1 MPNDLTT
8 RQNLFNGRAESRQ
21 RLASSGFTASIWT
34 LSGVVLVACGTVEDF
49 LGLDDGGGSG
59 GGNSAASGGAL
70 QVQKSPILGARLY
83 FYRFDADGDGVID
96 EREKAAQDAQ
106 YPEGFITDATGRANN
121 IPAELHGLPFIAD
134 LSGAIDADTGE
145 PFPANSHFRS
155 IADAN
160 NEHTLASPITDF
172 IAKQMAAGESSA
184 DVVAELLG
192 YSPVDLMPEQQQ
204 ARDNLLADILN
215 TDNYLGVGSGV
226 EGLAVYL
233 SEEHDATADD
243 NTQITAV
250 QNRVTALLVGDGDD
264 TLKIVNQD
272 ADEANTNIVD
282 IDVKIGQYDKHITTI
297 TAVSH
302 GGGIRYRFVEADPDN
317 VGGYRVA
324 SRDVREVFTIN
335 QQRGI
340 ISVADGVESL
350 EEGTITLLVAV
361 SNRDE
366 TEIVEVEINVA
377 PTPNLRP
384 GSNNGADITT
394 GRIVENIAGAASGI
408 TGITTTAS
416 NPAWVI
422 REATPT
428 GFNFADK
435 FDIVSGEGGSFNL
448 VLKSEESLNF
458 EEIANGAIDLRVW
471 AVENDVH
478 SNALEFTINVGN
490 AEEGA
495 AEFIIIGHAEA
506 GTTLEAFHIEKEPDG
521 VDDAGYRYQWY
532 NADGDIAGATRATYT
547 IPAGTTALAGYGVR
561 VSYTD
566 KTGAVYSTDRHANPY
581 KDKDA
586 IDVAHSSIVFDDLTQ
601 FSGNIVEGSGVFD
614 FGAGVSSTA
623 LSGSL
628 ARLGGLPLGFT
639 YALVDD
645 YAGTFTINPYT
656 AAIAIANGAV
666 FDYESRDTYNLI
678 VKAEH
683 ESGVETYIRGTI
695 NVIDADEGITES
707 IIIGHAE
714 AGTTW
719 EVLHLEED
727 PNGVTAAGYRYQW
740 YNADGDIAGATRATY
755 TIPTGTTDFSG
766 YGVRISY
773 TDGSGAVYSTNRH
786 RDPNKDKDAIDI
798 AHSGIAFENVAFF
811 SGNIVEGTGVFDFGR
826 GVSSSALSS
835 SFARYDGSLL
845 GFTYALVDDYWGTF
859 TITPYTASITITNGA
874 VFDYETRDTYN
885 LIVKATHTDSGA
897 EVYARGTIRVIDADE
912 GITESII
919 IGHVEAGATLEAF
932 HLEEDP
938 NGVTSA
944 GYRYQWYN
952 ADGDIAGATRA
963 VYTIPAGTT
972 ALTGYGVR
980 ISYTD
985 GSGAVYSTARHRDP
999 DRDKDA
1005 IDIAHSGIVFTDIN
1019 FFNGN
1024 VVEGTGVFVLGPGAT
1039 SAALSGSL
1047 AEFKGVLDDIT
1058 FSLIDDY
1065 AGTFTITTHTGSIII
1080 TDDAV
1085 FDYETRD
1092 TYNLIV
1098 KAEHVSGAEAY
1109 ARGTI
1114 NVIDADEGITESI
1127 IIGHAEAG
1135 TTWEVLHLAEDPNG
1149 VTAAGYRYQW
1159 YNANGDIAGATS
1171 TTYTL
1176 PTGTTDFASYG
1187 VRISYTDGS
1196 GAVYSTNR
1204 HPDPDKDKDAI
1215 DIAHSGIVFT
1225 DINFFNGNVVEGTSV
1240 FVLGPG
1246 ATSASLSGSLAE
1258 FKGSLNDITF
1268 SLIDDYA
1275 GTFTITTHTGAIII
1289 TDDAVFDYETRDTYN
1304 LIVKAEHVSGAEA
1317 YARGT
1322 IRVIDADEGVTES
1335 IIIGHVE
1342 AGATLEAFHLEED
1355 PNGVTSAGYRYQWYN
1370 ADGDIAGATRAT
1382 YTIPTG
1388 TTALDGYGVR
1398 ISYTD
1403 GSGAVYSTA
1412 RHPDR
1417 DKDKDAIDI
1426 AHSGISFEDIN
1437 FFNGN
1442 IIEGSSVFELGPG
1455 ATSAALSG
1463 SLARFKGVFDDIT
1476 FSLIDDYAGTF
1487 TITPYTGSITIAD
1500 GAVFDYETRDTYN
1513 LIVKAQ
1519 HASGAEAY
1527 ARGTINVIKT
1537 PASAPAST
1545 PASAPAQIPTRHAS
1559 EAEVIIPDEDS
1570 PIPDPTLTTTLDLI

>member
-1 MPNDLTT
+1 MANDFTT
-8 RQNLFNGRAESRQ
+8 RAESRHK
-21 RLASSGFTASIWT
+21 RASTGFTASVWT
-34 LSGVVLVACGTVEDF
+34 LSGVVLVACGSVEDF

-59 GGNSAASGGAL
+59 GGSLAASGGAL
-70 QVQKSPILGARLY
+70 QVQKSPIQGARLY

-106 YPEGFITDATGRANN
+106 YPEGFITDATGRAHN

-134 LSGAIDADTGE
+134 LNGAIDADTGE
-145 PFPANSHFRS
+145 VFPENSYFRS

-160 NEHTLASPITDF
+160 NEHILASPITDF
-172 IAKQMAAGESSA
+172 IAEQMDAGESSA
-184 DVVAELLG
+184 DVVAALLG

-204 ARDNLLADILN
+204 ARDNLLADIL
-215 TDNYLGVGSGV
+215 DFDSYLSVGSGV
-226 EGLAVYL
+226 EALAVYL
-233 SEEHDATADD
+233 SEEHDVTADA
-243 NTQITAV
+243 NAQIAAV
-250 QNRVTALLVGDGDD
+250 QNRVAALLVGDGDD
-264 TLKIVNQD
+264 TLKIANQD
-272 ADEANTNIVD
+272 ADITNTNIVD
-282 IDVKIGQYDKHITTI
+282 VDVAIGQYDKHIATI

-302 GGGIRYRFVEADPDN
+302 GGGITYRFVEADPN
-317 VGGYRVA
+317 HAGNYRTAPRETYA
-324 SRDVREVFTIN
+324 SFTIN

-340 ISVADGVESL
+340 ISVADSVEAL
-350 EEGTITLLVAV
+350 EEGTITLLVEV
-361 SNRDE
+361 RNRQE
-366 TEIVEVEINVA
+366 SEIVEVEITVA
-377 PTPNLRP
+377 AAPVLHP
-384 GSNNGADITT
+384 GTNNGADIII
-394 GRIVENIAGAASGI
+394 GRIAENVVGAASGI

-416 NPAWVI
+416 NPAWEI

-435 FDIVSGEGGSFNL
+435 FEIVSGEGASFNL
-448 VLKSEESLNF
+448 VLKPDQSLNF
-458 EEIANGAIDLRVW
+458 EEIANGVIDLRVR
-471 AVENDVH
+471 AVEERGEDDVR

-490 AEEGA
+490 AEEGP
-495 AEFIIIGHAEA
+495 AEIIIIGHAEA
-506 GTTLEAFHIEKEPDG
+506 GVTLEAFHIAQDPDS
-521 VDDAGYRYQWY
+521 VDGAGYRYQWY
-532 NADGDIAGATRATYT
+532 NADGDIAGAARATYT
-547 IPAGTTALAGYGVR
+547 LPAGTTDFTSYGVR

-566 KTGAVYSTDRHANPY
+566 GSGAVYSTDRHANPY

-586 IDVAHSSIVFDDLTQ
+586 IDIAHSSIVFDDLDS

-628 ARLGGLPLGFT
+628 ARLGGSPLGFT

-666 FDYESRDTYNLI
+666 FDYETRDTYNLI

-695 NVIDADEGITES
+695 KIIDADEGITES

-773 TDGSGAVYSTNRH
+773 TDGSGAVYSTARH
-786 RDPNKDKDAIDI
+786 RDPEKDKDAIDI

-845 GFTYALVDDYWGTF
+845 GFTYALVDNYWDTF
-859 TITPYTASITITNGA
+859 TINPYTASIAIANGA

-938 NGVTSA
+938 NGVAGA

-952 ADGDIAGATRA
+952 ANGDIAGATRA
-963 VYTIPAGTT
+963 TYTIPAGTT
-972 ALTGYGVR
+972 ALAGYGVR

-985 GSGAVYSTARHRDP
+985 GSGVVYSTARHRDP
-999 DRDKDA
+999 DKDKDV
-1005 IDIAHSGIVFTDIN
+1005 IDIAHSGIIFTDIT

-1024 VVEGTGVFVLGPGAT
+1024 IVEGTGVFDFGNGVS
-1039 SAALSGSL
+1039 SAGLSGSL
-1047 AEFKGVLDDIT
+1047 ARFKGVLDDIT
-1058 FSLIDDY
+1058 FSLVDDY
-1065 AGTFTITTHTGSIII
+1065 AGTFTITPYTGSITIA
-1080 TDDAV
+1080 DGAV

-1098 KAEHVSGAEAY
+1098 KAEHVSGAVAY

-1114 NVIDADEGITESI
+1114 NVIDADEGVTEFI

-1135 TTWEVLHLAEDPNG
+1135 ATLEAFHLEEDPNG

-1159 YNANGDIAGATS
+1159 YNADGDIAGATRA
-1171 TTYTL
+1171 TYTI
-1176 PTGTTDFASYG
+1176 PVGTTALAGYG

-1225 DINFFNGNVVEGTSV
+1225 DINFFNGNVVEGSSV
-1240 FVLGPG
+1240 FELGPG
-1246 ATSASLSGSLAE
+1246 ATSGSLSGSLARFE
-1258 FKGSLNDITF
+1258 GSLRDITF

-1275 GTFTITTHTGAIII
+1275 GTFTITPYTGSI
-1289 TDDAVFDYETRDTYN
+1289 TITENAVFDYETRDTYN
-1304 LIVKAEHVSGAEA
+1304 LIIKAEHVSGAEA

-1322 IRVIDADEGVTES
+1322 INVIDADEGVTES

-1355 PNGVTSAGYRYQWYN
+1355 PNGVTGAGYRYQWYN

-1382 YTIPTG
+1382 YEIPTG

-1403 GSGAVYSTA
+1403 GSGVVYSTA
-1412 RHPDR
+1412 RHPDPE
-1417 DKDKDAIDI
+1417 KDKDAIDI
-1426 AHSGISFEDIN
+1426 AHSGIVFTDIN

-1442 IIEGSSVFELGPG
+1442 IVEGSSVFELGPG
-1455 ATSAALSG
+1455 FTSAALSG
-1463 SLARFKGVFDDIT
+1463 SLARFEGSLRDIT

-1513 LIVKAQ
+1513 LIVKAE
-1519 HASGAEAY
+1519 HVSGAEAY

-1537 PASAPAST
+1537 PASAPAS
-1545 PASAPAQIPTRHAS
+1545 APAQIPDYDDPA
-1559 EAEVIIPDEDS
+1559 AGIDPLP
-1570 PIPDPTLTTTLDLI
+1570 PIDPYAG

>member
-1 MPNDLTT
+1 MANDFTT
-8 RQNLFNGRAESRQ
+8 RAESRHK
-21 RLASSGFTASIWT
+21 RASTGFTASVWT
-34 LSGVVLVACGTVEDF
+34 LSGVVLVACGSVEDF

-59 GGNSAASGGAL
+59 GGSPAASGGAL
-70 QVQKSPILGARLY
+70 QVQKSPIQGARLY
-83 FYRFDADGDGVID
+83 FYRFDANNNGMID
-96 EREKAAQDAQ
+96 DTEKAAQDAQ
-106 YPEGFITDATGRANN
+106 YPEGFITDATGRAHN

-134 LSGAIDADTGE
+134 LNGAIDADTGE
-145 PFPANSHFRS
+145 VFPENSYFRS

-160 NEHTLASPITDF
+160 NEHILASPITDF
-172 IAKQMAAGESSA
+172 IAEQMDAGESSA
-184 DVVAELLG
+184 DVVAALLG

-204 ARDNLLADILN
+204 ARDNLLADIL
-215 TDNYLGVGSGV
+215 DFDSYLSVGSGV
-226 EGLAVYL
+226 EALAVYL
-233 SEEHDATADD
+233 SEEHNTEADANA
-243 NTQITAV
+243 QIAAV
-250 QNRVTALLVGDGDD
+250 QNRVAALLVGDGDD
-264 TLKIVNQD
+264 TLKIANQD
-272 ADEANTNIVD
+272 ADETNTNIVD
-282 IDVKIGQYDKHITTI
+282 VNVAIGQYDKHITTI

-302 GGGIRYRFVEADPDN
+302 GGGITYRFVEADPN
-317 VGGYRVA
+317 HAGNYRTAPRETYA
-324 SRDVREVFTIN
+324 SFTIN

-340 ISVADGVESL
+340 ISVADSVEAL
-350 EEGTITLLVAV
+350 EEGTITLLVEV
-361 SNRDE
+361 RNRQE
-366 TEIVEVEINVA
+366 SEIVEVEITVA
-377 PTPNLRP
+377 AAPHLHP
-384 GSNNGADITT
+384 GTNNGADITI
-394 GRIVENIAGAASGI
+394 GRIAENVIGAATGI

-416 NPAWVI
+416 NPAWEI

-428 GFNFADK
+428 GFNFANK
-435 FDIVSGEGGSFNL
+435 FDIVSGEGDTYNL
-448 VLKSEESLNF
+448 VLKEGASLNF
-458 EEIANGAIDLRVW
+458 EEIANGVIDLRVR
-471 AVENDVH
+471 AVEDGVH
-478 SNALEFTINVGN
+478 SNPLEFTINVGN
-490 AEEGA
+490 AEEGP
-495 AEFIIIGHAEA
+495 AEIIIIGHAEA
-506 GTTLEAFHIEKEPDG
+506 GVTLEAFHIAQDPDG

-547 IPAGTTALAGYGVR
+547 IPAGTTDFTSYGVR

-566 KTGAVYSTDRHANPY
+566 GSGAVYSTARHANIY

-586 IDVAHSSIVFDDLTQ
+586 IDIAHSGIVFDDLAS

-614 FGAGVSSTA
+614 FGRGVSSTA

-628 ARLGGLPLGFT
+628 ARLGGSPLGFT

-666 FDYESRDTYNLI
+666 FDYETRNTYNLI

-683 ESGVETYIRGTI
+683 ESGVETYIRGTV

-755 TIPTGTTDFSG
+755 TIPAGTTDFSG

-786 RDPNKDKDAIDI
+786 RDPEKDKDAIDI

-811 SGNIVEGTGVFDFGR
+811 SGNIVEGTGVFDFGN
-826 GVSSSALSS
+826 GVSSPGLSGS
-835 SFARYDGSLL
+835 LARYDGSLL

-859 TITPYTASITITNGA
+859 TITPYTASITIANGA

-963 VYTIPAGTT
+963 TYEIPADTT
-972 ALTGYGVR
+972 ALEGYGVR

-985 GSGAVYSTARHRDP
+985 GSGAVYSTARHPDP

-1005 IDIAHSGIVFTDIN
+1005 IDIAHSGIIFTDIT

-1024 VVEGTGVFVLGPGAT
+1024 IVEGTGVFDFGNGVS
-1039 SAALSGSL
+1039 SAGLSGSL
-1047 AEFKGVLDDIT
+1047 ARFEGSLRDIT
-1058 FSLIDDY
+1058 FSLVDDY
-1065 AGTFTITTHTGSIII
+1065 AGTFTITPYTGSITI

-1098 KAEHVSGAEAY
+1098 KAEHASGAEAY

-1114 NVIDADEGITESI
+1114 NVIDADEGVTEFI

-1135 TTWEVLHLAEDPNG
+1135 ATLEVLHLEEDPNG

-1159 YNANGDIAGATS
+1159 YNADGDIAGATS
-1171 TTYTL
+1171 TTYTI
-1176 PTGTTDFASYG
+1176 PAGTTDFASYG

-1289 TDDAVFDYETRDTYN
+1289 TDGAVFDYETRDTYN
-1304 LIVKAEHVSGAEA
+1304 LIVKAEHASGAVA

-1322 IRVIDADEGVTES
+1322 INVIDADEGITES

-1342 AGATLEAFHLEED
+1342 AGAMLEVFHLEED
-1355 PNGVTSAGYRYQWYN
+1355 PNGVTAAGYRYQWYN

-1403 GSGAVYSTA
+1403 GSGVVYSTA
-1412 RHPDR
+1412 RHPDP

-1426 AHSGISFEDIN
+1426 AHSGIVFTDIN

-1442 IIEGSSVFELGPG
+1442 IVEGSSVFELGPG
-1455 ATSAALSG
+1455 FTSAGLSG
-1463 SLARFKGVFDDIT
+1463 SLARFEGSLRDIT

-1513 LIVKAQ
+1513 LIIKAE
-1519 HASGAEAY
+1519 HVSGAEAY

-1537 PASAPAST
+1537 PASAPAS
-1545 PASAPAQIPTRHAS
+1545 APAQIPDYDDPA
-1559 EAEVIIPDEDS
+1559 AGIDPLP
-1570 PIPDPTLTTTLDLI
+1570 PIDPYAG

>member
-1 MPNDLTT
+1 MANDFTT
-8 RQNLFNGRAESRQ
+8 RAESRHK
-21 RLASSGFTASIWT
+21 RASTGFTASVWT
-34 LSGVVLVACGTVEDF
+34 LSGVVLVACGSVEDF
-49 LGLDDGGGSG
+49 LGLDDGGGRG

-70 QVQKSPILGARLY
+70 QVQKSPIQGARLY
-83 FYRFDADGDGVID
+83 FDANGDGMLD
-96 EREKAAQDAQ
+96 AREKAAQDAQ
-106 YPEGFITDATGRANN
+106 YPEGFITDATGRAHN
-121 IPAELHGLPFIAD
+121 IPDELHGLPFIAD

-145 PFPANSHFRS
+145 PFEADSYFRS

-160 NEHTLASPITDF
+160 NEHILASPITDF
-172 IAKQMAAGESSA
+172 IAEQMDAGESSA
-184 DVVAELLG
+184 DVVAALLG

-204 ARDNLLADILN
+204 ARDNLLADIL
-215 TDNYLGVGSGV
+215 DFDSYLSVGSGV
-226 EGLAVYL
+226 EALAVYL
-233 SEEHDATADD
+233 SEEHDTNADA
-243 NTQITAV
+243 NAQIAAV
-250 QNRVTALLVGDGDD
+250 QNRVSALLIEDASD

-282 IDVKIGQYDKHITTI
+282 VDVAIGQYDKHITTI

-302 GGGIRYRFVEADPDN
+302 GGGITYRFIEADPN
-317 VGGYRVA
+317 HAGNYRTAPRETYA
-324 SRDVREVFTIN
+324 SFTIN

-340 ISVADGVESL
+340 ISVADSVEAL
-350 EEGTITLLVAV
+350 EEGTITLLVEV
-361 SNRDE
+361 RNRQE
-366 TEIVEVEINVA
+366 SEIVEVEITVA
-377 PTPNLRP
+377 AAPHLHP
-384 GSNNGADITT
+384 GTNNGADITI
-394 GRIVENIAGAASGI
+394 GRIAENVIGAATGI

-416 NPAWVI
+416 NPAWEI

-428 GFNFADK
+428 GFNFANK
-435 FDIVSGEGGSFNL
+435 FDIVSGEGDTYNL
-448 VLKSEESLNF
+448 VLKEGASLNF
-458 EEIANGAIDLRVW
+458 EEIANGVIDLRVR
-471 AVENDVH
+471 AVEERGEDDVR
-478 SNALEFTINVGN
+478 SNALEFTINVDDV
-490 AEEGA
+490 EEGA

-506 GTTLEAFHIEKEPDG
+506 GVTLEAFHITQDPDG

-547 IPAGTTALAGYGVR
+547 LPAGTTALAGYGVR

-586 IDVAHSSIVFDDLTQ
+586 IDVAHSSIVFDDLAP

-628 ARLGGLPLGFT
+628 ARLGGSPLGFT

-656 AAIAIANGAV
+656 AAIAIADGAV
-666 FDYESRDTYNLI
+666 FDYETQSTYNLI

-683 ESGVETYIRGTI
+683 ESGVETYIRGTV

-740 YNADGDIAGATRATY
+740 YNADGDIAGATSTTY
-755 TIPTGTTDFSG
+755 TLPTGTTDFTS

-773 TDGSGAVYSTNRH
+773 TDGSGAVYSTARH
-786 RDPNKDKDAIDI
+786 ADPDKDKDAIDI
-798 AHSGIAFENVAFF
+798 AHSGIVFEDLAPF
-811 SGNIVEGTGVFDFGR
+811 SGNIVEGSGVFDFGF
-826 GVSSSALSS
+826 GVSSTALS
-835 SFARYDGSLL
+835 GSLARLGGSPL

-859 TITPYTASITITNGA
+859 TITPYTASIAIANGA

-919 IGHVEAGATLEAF
+919 IGHVEAGATLEVF

-938 NGVTSA
+938 NGVTAA

-963 VYTIPAGTT
+963 TYEIPTGTT
-972 ALTGYGVR
+972 AL
-980 ISYTD
+980 D
-985 GSGAVYSTARHRDP
+985 G
-999 DRDKDA
+999 
-1005 IDIAHSGIVFTDIN
+1005 
-1019 FFNGN
+1019 
-1024 VVEGTGVFVLGPGAT
+1024 
-1039 SAALSGSL
+1039 
-1047 AEFKGVLDDIT
+1047 
-1058 FSLIDDY
+1058 
-1065 AGTFTITTHTGSIII
+1065 
-1080 TDDAV
+1080 
-1085 FDYETRD
+1085 
-1092 TYNLIV
+1092 
-1098 KAEHVSGAEAY
+1098 
-1109 ARGTI
+1109 
-1114 NVIDADEGITESI
+1114 
-1127 IIGHAEAG
+1127 
-1135 TTWEVLHLAEDPNG
+1135 
-1149 VTAAGYRYQW
+1149 
-1159 YNANGDIAGATS
+1159 
-1171 TTYTL
+1171 
-1176 PTGTTDFASYG
+1176 YG

-1275 GTFTITTHTGAIII
+1275 GTFTITSHTGAIII

-1304 LIVKAEHVSGAEA
+1304 LIVKAEHASGAVAYARGTINVIDADEGITESIIIGHVEAGAMLEVFHLEEDPNGVTAAGYRYQWYNADGDIAGATRATYTIPTGTTDFASYGVRISYTDGSGVVYSTARHPDPDKDKDAIDIAHSGIVFTDINFFNGNVVEGTSVFVLGPGFTSAALSGSLAEFKGSLNDITFSLIDDYAGTFTITPYTGSITITDDAVFDYETRDTYNLIVKAEHVSGAVA

-1355 PNGVTSAGYRYQWYN
+1355 PNGVTGAGYRYQWYN

-1382 YTIPTG
+1382 YTIPVG
-1388 TTALDGYGVR
+1388 TTALAGYGVR

-1403 GSGAVYSTA
+1403 GSGAVYSA
-1412 RHPDR
+1412 SHHPDP

-1426 AHSGISFEDIN
+1426 AHSGIVFTDIN

-1442 IIEGSSVFELGPG
+1442 IVEGSSVFELGPG
-1455 ATSAALSG
+1455 FTSAALSG
-1463 SLARFKGVFDDIT
+1463 SLARFEGSLRDIT

-1487 TITPYTGSITIAD
+1487 TITPYTGSITITD

-1513 LIVKAQ
+1513 LIIKAE
-1519 HASGAEAY
+1519 HVSGAEAY

-1537 PASAPAST
+1537 PASAPAS
-1545 PASAPAQIPTRHAS
+1545 APAQIPDYDDPA
-1559 EAEVIIPDEDS
+1559 AGIDPLP
-1570 PIPDPTLTTTLDLI
+1570 PIDPYAG

>member
-1 MPNDLTT
+1 MANDFTT
-8 RQNLFNGRAESRQ
+8 RAESRHK
-21 RLASSGFTASIWT
+21 RASTGFTASVWT
-34 LSGVVLVACGTVEDF
+34 LSGVVLVACGSVEDF

-70 QVQKSPILGARLY
+70 QVQKSPIQGARLY
-83 FYRFDADGDGVID
+83 FYRFDANNNGMID
-96 EREKAAQDAQ
+96 DTEKAAQDAQ

-160 NEHTLASPITDF
+160 NEHILASPITDF
-172 IAKQMAAGESSA
+172 IAKQMDAGESSA
-184 DVVAELLG
+184 DVVAALLG

-204 ARDNLLADILN
+204 ARDNLLADIL
-215 TDNYLGVGSGV
+215 DFDSYLSVGSGV
-226 EGLAVYL
+226 EALAVYL
-233 SEEHDATADD
+233 SEEHNTEADD
-243 NTQITAV
+243 NAQITAV
-250 QNRVTALLVGDGDD
+250 QNRVSALLIEDASD
-264 TLKIVNQD
+264 TLKIANQD

-282 IDVKIGQYDKHITTI
+282 VDVKIGQYDKHIATI

-302 GGGIRYRFVEADPDN
+302 GGGINYRFVEADPN
-317 VGGYRVA
+317 HAGNYRTAPRETYA
-324 SRDVREVFTIN
+324 SFTIN

-340 ISVADGVESL
+340 ISVADSVEAL
-350 EEGTITLLVAV
+350 EEGTINLLVAV

-366 TEIVEVEINVA
+366 TEIVEVEITVA
-377 PTPNLRP
+377 AAPVLHP
-384 GSNNGADITT
+384 GTNNGADITI
-394 GRIVENIAGAASGI
+394 GRIAENVIGAATGI

-416 NPAWVI
+416 NPTWEI

-428 GFNFADK
+428 GFNFANK
-435 FDIVSGEGGSFNL
+435 FDIVSGEGDTYNL
-448 VLKSEESLNF
+448 VLKEGASLNF
-458 EEIANGAIDLRVW
+458 EEIANGVIDLRVR
-471 AVENDVH
+471 AVEDGVH

-490 AEEGA
+490 AEEGP
-495 AEFIIIGHAEA
+495 AEIIIIGHAEA
-506 GTTLEAFHIEKEPDG
+506 GTTLEALHIAQDPDG
-521 VDDAGYRYQWY
+521 VDGAGYRYQWY
-532 NADGDIAGATRATYT
+532 NANGDIAGATRATYT
-547 IPAGTTALAGYGVR
+547 LPAGTTDFTSYGVR

-566 KTGAVYSTDRHANPY
+566 GSGAVYSTARHANIY

-586 IDVAHSSIVFDDLTQ
+586 IDIAHSGIVFEDLAQ

-628 ARLGGLPLGFT
+628 ARLGGSPLGFT

-656 AAIAIANGAV
+656 ASIAIANGAV
-666 FDYESRDTYNLI
+666 FDYETRDTYNLI

-683 ESGVETYIRGTI
+683 ESGVESYIRGTI
-695 NVIDADEGITES
+695 KVIDADEGITES
-707 IIIGHAE
+707 IIVGHAE

-719 EVLHLEED
+719 EVIHLEED

-755 TIPTGTTDFSG
+755 TIPAGTTDFSG

-773 TDGSGAVYSTNRH
+773 TDGSGAVYSTARH

-811 SGNIVEGTGVFDFGR
+811 SGNIVEGTGVFDFGN
-826 GVSSSALSS
+826 GVSSPGLSS

-963 VYTIPAGTT
+963 TYEIPAGTT
-972 ALTGYGVR
+972 ALAGYGVR

-985 GSGAVYSTARHRDP
+985 GSGVVYSTARHPDP

-1005 IDIAHSGIVFTDIN
+1005 IDIAHSGIIFTDIN

-1024 VVEGTGVFVLGPGAT
+1024 VVEGASVFTLGPGAT
-1039 SAALSGSL
+1039 SGSLSGSL
-1047 AEFKGVLDDIT
+1047 ARFKGSLRDIT
-1058 FSLIDDY
+1058 FSLVDDY
-1065 AGTFTITTHTGSIII
+1065 AGTFTITPYTGSITI

-1098 KAEHVSGAEAY
+1098 KAEHASGAEAY
-1109 ARGTI
+1109 ARGTIRVIDADEGVTESIIIGHAEAGTTWEVLHIEEDPNGVTSAGYRYQWYNANGDIAGATSTTYTLPAGTTDFASYGVRISYTDGSGAVYSTNRHRDPDKDKDAIDIAHSGIVFDDLAPFSGNIVEGSGVFDFGFGVSSTALSGSLARLGGSPLGFTYALVDDYWGAFTINPYTAAIAIADGAVFDYETQNTYNLIVKAEHESGVETYIRGTI
-1114 NVIDADEGITESI
+1114 NVIDADEGVTESI

-1135 TTWEVLHLAEDPNG
+1135 TTWEVLHLEEDPNG

-1159 YNANGDIAGATS
+1159 YNANGDIAGATRA
-1171 TTYTL
+1171 TYTL

-1196 GAVYSTNR
+1196 GAVYSTAR
-1204 HPDPDKDKDAI
+1204 HADRDKDKDAI
-1215 DIAHSGIVFT
+1215 DIAHSGIVF
-1225 DINFFNGNVVEGTSV
+1225 DDLAPFSGYIVEGSSV
-1240 FVLGPG
+1240 FNLGVG
-1246 ATSASLSGSLAE
+1246 ATSRALSGSLARLD
-1258 FKGSLNDITF
+1258 GSPLGFTY
-1268 SLIDDYA
+1268 SLVDDYA
-1275 GTFTITTHTGAIII
+1275 GTFTIDPI
-1289 TDDAVFDYETRDTYN
+1289 T
-1304 LIVKAEHVSGAEA
+1304 
-1317 YARGT
+1317 
-1322 IRVIDADEGVTES
+1322 
-1335 IIIGHVE
+1335 
-1342 AGATLEAFHLEED
+1342 AT
-1355 PNGVTSAGYRYQWYN
+1355 
-1370 ADGDIAGATRAT
+1370 
-1382 YTIPTG
+1382 
-1388 TTALDGYGVR
+1388 
-1398 ISYTD
+1398 
-1403 GSGAVYSTA
+1403 
-1412 RHPDR
+1412 
-1417 DKDKDAIDI
+1417 
-1426 AHSGISFEDIN
+1426 
-1437 FFNGN
+1437 
-1442 IIEGSSVFELGPG
+1442 
-1455 ATSAALSG
+1455 
-1463 SLARFKGVFDDIT
+1463 
-1476 FSLIDDYAGTF
+1476 
-1487 TITPYTGSITIAD
+1487 ITIAD
-1500 GAVFDYETRDTYN
+1500 GAVFDYATRNTYN
-1513 LIVKAQ
+1513 LIVKAE
-1519 HASGAEAY
+1519 HESGAEVY
-1527 ARGTINVIKT
+1527 VRGTINVITAALSPAIT
-1537 PASAPAST
+1537 PNHHRP
-1545 PASAPAQIPTRHAS
+1545 PEQQ
-1559 EAEVIIPDEDS
+1559 VIIPDDDPAAGIDPLP
-1570 PIPDPTLTTTLDLI
+1570 PIDPYAG